1 MEVGCWWSL
10 CEDWLAGWR
19 FGWLDLAGVLA
30 LVSLCEDWL
39 ARWACDGVDRCVGR
53 VRGAFCED

>member
-1 MEVGCWWSL
+1 MRIGSQDGGLGGWI
-10 CEDWLAGWR
+10 WLVYLRW
-19 FGWLDLAGVLA
+19 
-30 LVSLCEDWL
+30 VSLCEDWL